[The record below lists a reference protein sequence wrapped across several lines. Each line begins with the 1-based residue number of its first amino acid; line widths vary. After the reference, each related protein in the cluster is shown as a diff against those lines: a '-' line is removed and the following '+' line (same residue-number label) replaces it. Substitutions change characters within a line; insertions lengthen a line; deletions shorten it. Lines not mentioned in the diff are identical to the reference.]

1 MFYYKNPTR
10 VKTLKQCHH
19 VKTYPIEFHS
29 GSTRELSAG
38 SDKRLTQAA
47 NQCLR
52 PHGQDTCR
60 RAQVSSLE
68 TGYREAKFFDAIT
81 KEYNSFMLHEWRS
94 RRR

>member
-38 SDKRLTQAA
+38 SDKRLTQA
-47 NQCLR
+47 
-52 PHGQDTCR
+52 
-60 RAQVSSLE
+60 
-68 TGYREAKFFDAIT
+68 
-81 KEYNSFMLHEWRS
+81 
-94 RRR
+94 